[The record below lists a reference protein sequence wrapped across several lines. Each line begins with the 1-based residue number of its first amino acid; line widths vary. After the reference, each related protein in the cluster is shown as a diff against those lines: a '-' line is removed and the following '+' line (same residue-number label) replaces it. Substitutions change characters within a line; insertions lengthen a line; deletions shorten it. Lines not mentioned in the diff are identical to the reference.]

1 MSGHLLMRMLDI
13 LRIVRQTDPPI
24 RVEKAPPKN
33 PRSAAASPED
43 GGHPD
48 QIILKCNDQV
58 DGLLAC

>member
-1 MSGHLLMRMLDI
+1 MRMLDI
-13 LRIVRQTDPPI
+13 PRIVRQTDPPI